1 MEEQLVRE
9 GVLDLDGIGVE
20 DNFPE
25 LGGDSLLAS
34 QVISRVIH
42 AFRVELAL
50 SNLNAV
56 ATVADMTVAITR
68 NLAGQTDAEDVERT
82 LLELEALAG
91 EQHLTDEDES
101 SGVRDF

>member
-1 MEEQLVRE
+1 M
-9 GVLDLDGIGVE
+9 
-20 DNFPE
+20 
-25 LGGDSLLAS
+25 LAS

-50 SNLNAV
+50 SNLYAA
-56 ATVADMTVAITR
+56 ATVAEITVAIAQ

-91 EQHLTDEDES
+91 DQGKQHLTDGD
-101 SGVRDF
+101 

>member
-1 MEEQLVRE
+1 M
-9 GVLDLDGIGVE
+9 E

-50 SNLNAV
+50 SNLYAV
-56 ATVADMTVAITR
+56 ATGADMTVAITR

-91 EQHLTDEDES
+91 EQGKQHLTDEDES
-101 SGVRDF
+101 SGVRAI